1 MSSDSVVAMKVVY
14 VKGQEDI
21 PKPKPLTRKE
31 QIERWAIALEA
42 KFRANDRRKAMIK
55 LGIIAP

>member
-1 MSSDSVVAMKVVY
+1 MSSNVLTVAY

-31 QIERWAIALEA
+31 MIAQWAVALEA
-42 KFRANDRRKAMIK
+42 KFRTNDRRKAKIK
-55 LGIIAP
+55 LGIISR